1 MFVYLNGTEK
11 NFQPKLSLLLEEEN
25 MLEKKGIAVAVNNV
39 VVPKMKWN
47 EMELKEN
54 DKILVIKASQ
64 GG

>member
-11 NFQPKLSLLLEEEN
+11 NFQPKLSLLLEKEN
-25 MLEKKGIAVAVNNV
+25 MLEKKGIAVAVNNIV
-39 VVPKMKWN
+39 VAKNTWSGF
-47 EMELKEN
+47 ELKEN

>member
-1 MFVYLNGTEK
+1 
-11 NFQPKLSLLLEEEN
+11 

-39 VVPKMKWN
+39 VVAKNAWSGF
-47 EMELKEN
+47 ELKEN